1 MTPLCTDSR
10 GAAPARAC
18 GGFALLIAVSLLALV
33 LLLSLGL
40 VTLIRVESAVA
51 GNARQAA
58 QARQHAL
65 LALQL
70 AVGRLQRFAGP
81 DRRVTARADLQPV
94 VTGNPCWTGVW
105 DSASASSAPLAWLVS
120 GNEEQPL
127 AFTPAGV
134 MVADPTPDNDS
145 VWLLC
150 SPVGAPDR
158 RIKLARQPLRV
169 PNLPGLEGA
178 RTVGHFAWWVGDEGV
193 KAKFNLT
200 NSSAGAAPGTPEHRR
215 QFRSAQQFGIEQ
227 LAPAFAAYV
236 TAKGG
241 TDAGSALRDRIS
253 RVLTP
258 NQIPY
263 AGADF
268 SLSALRDHFHD
279 LTTFSF
285 GVLADVRDGGLQQDL
300 TRGLETDASRP
311 AGAVFPGGPAWE
323 LVRSYYQLRPELV
336 GGRRQIT
343 PRAQAP
349 PQHGVHPVV
358 LLVQVVWGGDL
369 VGGKFRLLLRPII
382 VLGNPYGVALAPAD
396 YRLVWRQAG
405 TIELR
410 TLPAGTEAVSVSGPP
425 AQLLGEDPQFRIP
438 QAAFQPG
445 EAKIFTLPATGANAV
460 PYEPGPGLILTE
472 GYAADRYAWCDL
484 LTAAPAGAAEMSVC
498 VSAGAAGFELSL
510 GGGGTLQAMAGCAAN
525 APACSGSLPLLG
537 APVRVGL
544 RLAHDTGNAPGDDSG
559 LRWLADFNVRAPAG
573 GPLPAWGRNPQYSA
587 ATPRD
592 GDDSTMLDDRY
603 ACWGPA
609 NCAGDGGQRFVTLFH
624 LPDADLHALAQLQ
637 HANLSPAGTGP
648 GYTVGLAYADPHTP
662 DGTADFNHRLNEA
675 LWDRFFF
682 STLPAGTGALP
693 AMLPNGRI
701 VYHRRGGV
709 PPAPEAMRN
718 FDTAAAHLLID
729 GPFNINSTS
738 VEAWQALLASFNG
751 QRLEVEDPATGATST
766 VTVSGA
772 FLRGETVYGGSDDGW
787 RGFRS
792 LTEAELHRL
801 AVAIVDRVRAH
812 GPFRS
817 LAEFVNRPLQ
827 APTEG
832 ERLAGLLQ
840 SALDAVVN
848 PPSSLAPAAGLPAT
862 VGPALGLAWPA
873 ASQGHP
879 ATLAPGW
886 LSQADVLSAIG
897 PVLRVRSDTFLVRAY
912 GDAVNPATGILEG
925 RAWCEAVVQ
934 RFPEYVDPAN
944 APEENAGLTAANQ
957 IYGRRFE
964 IVYFRWLPPEDV

>member
-10 GAAPARAC
+10 GAALARAR

-33 LLLSLGL
+33 VLLLLGL
-40 VTLIRVESAVA
+40 ATLTRVETAIAS
-51 GNARQAA
+51 NTRQAA

-81 DRRVTARADLQPV
+81 DRRVTARSDLQPAA
-94 VTGNPCWTGVW
+94 TGNPCWTGVW
-105 DSASASSAPLAWLVS
+105 DAADSSTPLTWLVS
-120 GNEEQPL
+120 GNEAQPL
-127 AFTPAGV
+127 ALTPAGV
-134 MVADPTPDNDS
+134 PVADPAPDNDS
-145 VWLLC
+145 VWLLR
-150 SPVGAPDR
+150 SPVSAPDR
-158 RIKLARQPLRV
+158 RIKLACQPIRI
-169 PNLPGLEGA
+169 PDLPGLEGTRA
-178 RTVGHFAWWVGDEGV
+178 VGHFAWWVGDESV
-193 KAKFNLT
+193 KAKFNLE
-200 NSSAGAAPGTPEHRR
+200 NPSAGAAPGTLEHGR
-215 QFRSAQQFGIEQ
+215 QFLSAQQFGIEQ

-236 TAKGG
+236 TAKGD
-241 TDAGSALRDRIS
+241 TAAGAALRDRLG

-263 AGADF
+263 ASADF
-268 SLSALRDHFHD
+268 GLPALRDRFHD

-285 GVLADVRDGGLQQDL
+285 GVLANVRDGGLQQDL
-300 TRGLETDASRP
+300 TRGLEAGASRP
-311 AGAVFPGGPAWE
+311 AGPVFSGGPAWD
-323 LVRSYYQLRPELV
+323 LVRSYYHLRPELV
-336 GGRRQIT
+336 DGRRQIA
-343 PRAQAP
+343 PRAQVP

-369 VGGKFRLLLRPII
+369 VGGKFRLLLRPMI
-382 VLGNPYGVALAPAD
+382 VLGNPYGVALAPTD

-405 TIELR
+405 TIELQSP
-410 TLPAGTEAVSVSGPP
+410 PAGAEAVSAAGTPV
-425 AQLLGEDPQFRIP
+425 QLLGENPQFRIP
-438 QAAFQPG
+438 QAAFLPG
-445 EAKIFTLPATGANAV
+445 EAKVFTLPAAGADAV
-460 PYEPGPGLILTE
+460 PYEPGSGLVLAE
-472 GYAADRYAWCDL
+472 GYTADRHAWHDL
-484 LTAAPAGAAEMSVC
+484 AAIAPADAAGMAVR
-498 VSAGAAGFELSL
+498 VSAGDAGFVLSL
-510 GGGGTLQAMAGCAAN
+510 DGGGTLQETAGCAAN
-525 APACSGSLPLLG
+525 APACSGTLPLLG

-544 RLAHDTGNAPGDDSG
+544 RMAHDTGNAPGDDSG
-559 LRWLADFNVRAPAG
+559 LRWLADFNVRASVV

-592 GDDSTMLDDRY
+592 GDDCTVLDDRY

-609 NCAGDGGQRFVTLFH
+609 NRAGDGGQRFVTLFH

-637 HANLSPAGTGP
+637 HANLLPVGTGP

-682 STLPAGTGALP
+682 STLPAGTGTLP

-709 PPAPEAMRN
+709 PSALEAVRN

-729 GPFNINSTS
+729 GPFNIHSTS

-751 QRLEVEDPATGATST
+751 QRLEVEDPATGATSAAT
-766 VTVSGA
+766 VGGA
-772 FLRGETVYGGSDDGW
+772 FLRGGTVYGGADDGW
-787 RGFRS
+787 RGFRT

-827 APTEG
+827 APTEA

-862 VGPALGLAWPA
+862 VGPAPGLAWPA

-964 IVYFRWLPPEDV
+964 IVHFRWLSPDDV